1 MSILLFDIHSYT
13 FEVAP
18 FFILVEDAVLR
29 HMRGF
34 LGWEDHGYEGDGIFT
49 PGKMSKLLFKILHI
63 MDLQNLIV
71 GGSISNMFAMVL
83 ARYKKFP
90 DVKRKG
96 TSNFQLVAFTSQEV
110 FLI

>member
-1 MSILLFDIHSYT
+1 M
-13 FEVAP
+13 
-18 FFILVEDAVLR
+18 EDAVLR

-49 PGKMSKLLFKILHI
+49 PGKMSKVLFTKLRIIDLKI
-63 MDLQNLIV
+63 LIV

-83 ARYKKFP
+83 ARYKKCP
-90 DVKRKG
+90 EIKRKG